1 MIDFTEYWLKYYN
14 IMARLDFILKRAKDE
29 FDHICHMRVESA
41 RKIEHK
47 NNLIIDINENLRA
60 VDKSI
65 IKFCIKYITNINNRN
80 VKMSEYCKER
90 LSYFNTHYIPEDD
103 SIQGS
108 IDFIQYAIK
117 FRKVV
122 FDCAAG
128 YIEYASEYPS
138 DIVYTGK
145 LTNAGEVKNL
155 PFSDDR
161 KIAIKRS
168 TDRKN
173 FTKPVYEAFIRIPN
187 KRPIKAKAKECKIDT
202 LMYPYL
208 KHYTMIDVI
217 YKDDCYHYLISLL
230 SMKNG

>member
-1 MIDFTEYWLKYYN
+1 MIEFTEYWLKYYN
-14 IMARLDFILKRAKDE
+14 IMARLDFILKKSRDE
-29 FDHICHMRVESA
+29 FEHICHMRVEYA

-47 NNLIIDINENLRA
+47 NDLIINITEDLRA

-65 IKFCIKYITNINNRN
+65 IKFCNKYITDINSRN
-80 VKMSEYCKER
+80 EKMAEYCKER
-90 LSYFNTHYIPEDD
+90 LAYFNTHYSPEDD
-103 SIQGS
+103 SIQES
-108 IDFIQYAIK
+108 IDFIQYAVT

-138 DIVYTGK
+138 DVIYTGK
-145 LTNAGEVKNL
+145 LTNAGEVRNL
-155 PFSDDR
+155 PFADDR
-161 KIAIKRS
+161 KIAIKRL

-173 FTKPVYEAFIRIPN
+173 FTRPVYEAFIRIPN
-187 KRPIKAKAKECKIDT
+187 KRSIKAKAKERKIDT

-208 KHYTMIDVI
+208 KHYAMIDVM
-217 YKDDCYHYLISLL
+217 YKDECYHYLISLL